1 MKNAV
6 FASDDFMV
14 ALKDLSEKD
23 VPVRTAYRLKKI
35 LDQVGKSMELF
46 HSTRTQVLEK
56 HCIKWEEN
64 DEEKGAVKGKPKI
77 ENSQYTFT
85 PDSTKALAKDL
96 DDLLNIE
103 FVIDDTI
110 KLDDLGDVKVATKTL
125 ILLDEVFE
133 EFKKEKKEKKN
144 VAKKE
149 KSKKVAE
156 A

>member
-35 LDQVGKSMELF
+35 LDQVGRSLELYNK
-46 HSTRTQVLEK
+46 TRTQILEK
-56 HCIKWEEN
+56 HCIKWEED

-77 ENSQYTFT
+77 ENSQYVFS
-85 PDSTKALAKDL
+85 PEATKDLAKDL

-110 KLDDLGDVKVATKTL
+110 KLEDLGDVKVATKTL

-133 EFKKEKKEKKN
+133 EFKNEKKKEKKE
-144 VAKKE
+144 AKKS
-149 KSKKVAE
+149 KPKKVAE
-156 A
+156 G